1 MEIIFLLIP
10 LALLMLGVAVA
21 AFIWA
26 VKSDQFEDLE
36 REAQRILFDED
47 QPQAG
52 PATPPNKKPQ
62 SHE

>member
-47 QPQAG
+47 QPG
-52 PATPPNKKPQ
+52 SPPLSDKKPP

>member
-26 VKSDQFEDLE
+26 VKTDQFEDLE

-47 QPQAG
+47 QPQVD
-52 PATPPNKKPQ
+52 PTSPPNKKPP
-62 SHE
+62 SHD